1 MLTRWRSGFGS
12 VVVVLVMLG
21 LVIGD
26 LTDGGLRRWWA
37 GHALTTDT
45 VAGLLVVLVTVLV
58 VDQVVSM
65 RQVRDRSRAIAA
77 QAAIMTDQAARSSRA
92 VSAALDG
99 SGDRGAASDEVRT
112 YMIMLLVGA
121 PVLIDARISRD
132 FLEEAQHL
140 GGEMTRT
147 LTTMGQPPG
156 HPAASSAR
164 LDQAVARLR
173 AASAPLL
180 RLLNPEE
187 LVAAS
192 GDGPEA

>member
-92 VSAALDG
+92 VSAALER
-99 SGDRGAASDEVRT
+99 SGDRGTASDEGRT
-112 YMIMLLVGA
+112 YTIILLVGA
-121 PVLIDARISRD
+121 PVLIHATISRA
-132 FLEEAQHL
+132 FPGRAQHL
-140 GGEMTRT
+140 RRA
-147 LTTMGQPPG
+147 LT
-156 HPAASSAR
+156 
-164 LDQAVARLR
+164 
-173 AASAPLL
+173 
-180 RLLNPEE
+180 
-187 LVAAS
+187 
-192 GDGPEA
+192 